1 MSDEG
6 LRDQSEQL
14 DGDELGEEVGDD
26 YVPGLRDYPPDEAQG
41 AEDPNLYTS
50 DDVAVRTLREEADD
64 VAAAEDLA
72 ALEDDDNDD
81 NDDEEDD
88 IVDLVLPDD
97 QDSLVDGEAEALG
110 EIGEFEDGDPVP
122 PEVAAVHVVDDLGE

>member
-26 YVPGLRDYPPDEAQG
+26 DLPGLGDYPPDEAQG

-50 DDVAVRTLREEADD
+50 DDVAARTLREEPDEP
-64 VAAAEDLA
+64 AAADGPA
-72 ALEDDDNDD
+72 DGGGV
-81 NDDEEDD
+81 
-88 IVDLVLPDD
+88 IDLVLPDD
-97 QDSLVDGEAEALG
+97 QDPIVDHEAEALG
-110 EIGEFEDGDPVP
+110 EIGELEDGDPVP
-122 PEVAAVHVVDDLGE
+122 PEVAAVHVVDDLRE

>member
-50 DDVAVRTLREEADD
+50 DDVEVRTLREEQDQ
-64 VAAAEDLA
+64 EQ
-72 ALEDDDNDD
+72 
-81 NDDEEDD
+81 DERDEQDD

-110 EIGEFEDGDPVP
+110 EIGELDDGDPVP
-122 PEVAAVHVVDDLGE
+122 PEVAA

>member
-26 YVPGLRDYPPDEAQG
+26 GVPGLGDYPPDEAQG
-41 AEDPNLYTS
+41 SEDPNLYTS
-50 DDVAVRTLREEADD
+50 DDVEVRTLREEPDD
-64 VAAAEDLA
+64 IAVA
-72 ALEDDDNDD
+72 
-81 NDDEEDD
+81 NDDEQDD

-110 EIGEFEDGDPVP
+110 AIGELDDGDPVP

>member
-50 DDVAVRTLREEADD
+50 DDVVVRTLREEPDD
-64 VAAAEDLA
+64 IAAAEDVA
-72 ALEDDDNDD
+72 DVTSVA
-81 NDDEEDD
+81 NDDEQDD
-88 IVDLVLPDD
+88 IIDLVLPDD

-110 EIGEFEDGDPVP
+110 AIGEFDDGDPVP

>member
-50 DDVAVRTLREEADD
+50 DDVEVRTLREEPDD
-64 VAAAEDLA
+64 VAAAEDVA
-72 ALEDDDNDD
+72 AARAVA
-81 NDDEEDD
+81 NDDEQDD

-97 QDSLVDGEAEALG
+97 QDSLVDGEAEAIG
-110 EIGEFEDGDPVP
+110 EIGEFDDGDPVP